1 MSTPGDQTNAAR
13 RFALVDSPALTRMA
27 LSRWEDKSED
37 GGLISVDRNSKA
49 TLPLTIPRP
58 LQVVYKGSGAGKRR
72 LGFNAGNT
80 TELHST
86 VRASRTRLGTGARG
100 LLISATASLPGR

>member
-1 MSTPGDQTNAAR
+1 M
-13 RFALVDSPALTRMA
+13 
-27 LSRWEDKSED
+27 
-37 GGLISVDRNSKA
+37 DRNSKA

-80 TELHST
+80 AELHST
-86 VRASRTRLGTGARG
+86 VRAGRTRLGAGARPREG
-100 LLISATASLPGR
+100 SLSLRLLRLPAARVSLLLAWILT

>member
-1 MSTPGDQTNAAR
+1 
-13 RFALVDSPALTRMA
+13 MA

>member
-1 MSTPGDQTNAAR
+1 MLSTRQ
-13 RFALVDSPALTRMA
+13 
-27 LSRWEDKSED
+27 EDKSED

-72 LGFNAGNT
+72 LGFNASNT
-80 TELHST
+80 AELHST
-86 VRASRTRLGTGARG
+86 VRAGRTRLGTGDPRAPY
-100 LLISATASLPGR
+100 LCDCFASRPLGCRCF